1 MKATGLIILDGPD
14 GAGKTTLAQ
23 YYVKQYGAIYMH
35 LTYRFKDNMFNYHT
49 AMLLKACKLVDQ
61 GHLVIIDRLW
71 MSELVYAKVFRGGS
85 RWPFM
90 SRFLDR
96 IILKYSGIYVMCIP
110 ESSREYLTHYDELK
124 TLRDEMYESMFN
136 VHYEYERLWQKIQDE
151 RWPHAFRYDLFV
163 DGLDLEGY
171 AENALNN
178 LQEQQAD
185 NPIFS
190 DEPSPIQNNIRFS
203 GSLAHGEVAFID
215 ASPTTR
221 KEKPWFPRHVY
232 GHGSLHL
239 SGILE
244 IAGIPEY
251 KLMWMDAQDEV
262 TWKHLLGNY
271 DIKPICLGHEAYR
284 KIVHDTK
291 HFTYYGQPDCHI
303 TPERDLESNGQTT
316 FMQRLILQ
324 LQIKLGFVK

>member
-1 MKATGLIILDGPD
+1 MKPAGLIILDGPD

-23 YYVKQYGAIYMH
+23 YYVKKHGAIYMH
-35 LTYRFKDNMFNYHT
+35 LTYRFKDNMFAYHT

-71 MSELVYAKVFRGGS
+71 MSELVYAKVFRNGS
-85 RWPFM
+85 KWPFM

-96 IILKYSGIYVMCIP
+96 IILKYSGIYVMCVP

-136 VHYEYERLWQKIQDE
+136 VHYEYVRLWQKTQDE
-151 RWPHAFRYDLFV
+151 CWPHVYRYDMFIQ
-163 DGLDLEGY
+163 GLDMEGFADEILAIHQANRDEDSIKLES
-171 AENALNN
+171 N
-178 LQEQQAD
+178 
-185 NPIFS
+185 
-190 DEPSPIQNNIRFS
+190 IQFS
-203 GSLAHGEVAFID
+203 GSLTYGEVMFLD
-215 ASPTTR
+215 SNPTLR
-221 KEKPWFPRHVY
+221 KNHPWHHRHHY
-232 GHGSLHL
+232 GEGSLHL

-251 KLMWMDAQDEV
+251 KLMWGNTKDEA
-262 TWKHLLGNY
+262 TWKHLLSTY
-271 DIKPICLGHEAYR
+271 DIKPICLGHDAYR
-284 KIVHDTK
+284 DIVKDSK
-291 HFTYYGQPDCHI
+291 HYTYYGQPDGHI
-303 TPERDLESNGQTT
+303 TPERDLDSHGQTT